1 MTSEEKF
8 AEQYGMDID
17 RVHVLFRD
25 ARRLSRLGVKVCN
38 GDQHPRNKNPEDK
51 SENAR
56 LWQHV
61 LDVDAAAFERYAQ
74 QYGFKGIEFN
84 GLTPSLITKDG
95 YTVILPLGD

>member
-8 AEQYGMDID
+8 GQQYGMNED
-17 RVHVLFRD
+17 RVRVLFRR
-25 ARRLSRLGVKVCN
+25 ARALAKLGVKVCN
-38 GDQHPRNKNPEDK
+38 GDPHPKNRNQDDK

-61 LDVDAAAFERYAQ
+61 LDCDAVEVERYAQ

-95 YTVILPLGD
+95 HTVILPLGD